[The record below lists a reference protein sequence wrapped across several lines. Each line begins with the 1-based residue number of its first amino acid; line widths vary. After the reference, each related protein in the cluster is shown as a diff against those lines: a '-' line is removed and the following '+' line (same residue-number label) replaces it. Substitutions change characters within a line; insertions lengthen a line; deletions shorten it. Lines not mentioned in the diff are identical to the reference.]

1 MITADEKEFARNYI
15 NDNCIARVPEGSHA
29 LPSYKAQGTGYY
41 RWQFYPRAAL
51 YHPLILDMIVRDF
64 LVVYGDAL
72 KAGIYQLCGVE
83 AASSPILTAVML
95 ECHRRGYDVN
105 IFSIRKEQKP
115 YGLRNWIEGAYRQSQ
130 PALLVDD
137 VTSERHKTTVHAAK
151 ILVMHKVPIA
161 PFSYTF
167 IFKTKMPEM
176 KIRLEGQTITVASLF
191 NLNDFDLYF
200 EDYQAKRQADH
211 LTL

>member
-1 MITADEKEFARNYI
+1 MTDKEFARNFV
-15 NDNCIARVPEGSHA
+15 NDHCIARVPPGSHD

-51 YHPLILDMIVRDF
+51 YHPVILNLIVRD
-64 LVVYGDAL
+64 LLDVYEDAI
-72 KAGIYQLCGVE
+72 KAGYQLCGVE
-83 AASSPILTAVML
+83 AASSPILTGALL
-95 ECHRRGYDVN
+95 ECHRRGYDAN

-115 YGLRNWIEGAYRQSQ
+115 YGLCNWIEGRYYLNK

-151 ILVMHKVPIA
+151 ILAMHHVPIA

-167 IFKTKMPEM
+167 IFKTKTPDM
-176 KIRLEGQTITVASLF
+176 KIKLEGQTITVASLF
-191 NLNDFDLYF
+191 NLNDFDLYL
-200 EDYQAKRQADH
+200 EDYHKRQANS